1 MNMFHDYKQ
10 SLMEVDEGGRATI
23 HYNTHWTK
31 EPMQKTYRSAKH
43 MSDDELKAQH
53 YKLFGGSVTKIE
65 RDHEYEPKKEKIH
78 MNDKPGHLM
87 DDIDAHV
94 KPALDEASSFSNNF
108 LTKMGY
114 EKKAEWNYPGDKRQE
129 WTKTYHQIGNPTDRH
144 TSGIII
150 TQSHKDDTPSITAYH
165 GVEKNYWTYQGKGAY
180 PYRKNSYE
188 SSHDS
193 VQDAADALDTHVKQ
207 KYGNINEE
215 AWPHYIDRYRK
226 DGDSIILWQ
235 AGHYNYYTTKGAQNA
250 EGRFDRV
257 HKFYDKDHLDAHQE
271 LRSQGWELDK
281 QDDTPKKKIRVTE
294 QTLSEGVHVVLIN
307 RYTGQRVV
315 IKREHVEM
323 YPPREG
329 WQPISS
335 VQTES
340 TEIVNDTPKHLMT
353 FKTTDERGNSR
364 YMHIYQKNDSN
375 WYEIKGPVAMHANAV
390 FLNGKIGDFE
400 AEQHA
405 HTIANMVGA
414 GEHDR
419 ALEYLNKYSTMSWNK
434 DYDQPE
440 AETYRSQSLQDRSYR
455 MNEASGR
462 EVISAKLKTMDTMR
476 RVRIPTPQE
485 RRAEFEKQQREK
497 EAEQQRLAK
506 PTLAKEE
513 TDRMSQYV
521 DLINQ
526 DLKNNRY

>member
-1 MNMFHDYKQ
+1 MNIFHDYKQ
-10 SLMEVDEGGRATI
+10 SLMEGPDYEGGRATI
-23 HYNTHWTK
+23 HYQTHWTK
-31 EPMQKTYRSAKH
+31 EPMQKTYRFAKH
-43 MSDDELKAQH
+43 MSDDELKTQH
-53 YKLFGGSVTKIE
+53 YKLFGGTVTKIE

-78 MNDKPGHLM
+78 TTDKPGHLM

-94 KPALDEASSFSNNF
+94 KPALD
-108 LTKMGY
+108 
-114 EKKAEWNYPGDKRQE
+114 
-129 WTKTYHQIGNPTDRH
+129 
-144 TSGIII
+144 
-150 TQSHKDDTPSITAYH
+150 
-165 GVEKNYWTYQGKGAY
+165 
-180 PYRKNSYE
+180 
-188 SSHDS
+188 
-193 VQDAADALDTHVKQ
+193 
-207 KYGNINEE
+207 EE

-235 AGHYNYYTTKGAQNA
+235 AGHYNYYTTKGTQNP

-294 QTLSEGVHVVLIN
+294 QTLSEGIHVVLIN
-307 RYTGQRVV
+307 RHTGQRVV
-315 IKREHVEM
+315 IKREHAEM

-364 YMHIYQKNDSN
+364 HMHIYQKNDSN

-405 HTIANMVGA
+405 HAIANMVGA

-440 AETYRSQSLQDRSYR
+440 AETYKNQSLQVRSYR
-455 MNEASGR
+455 MNEAKHYLVGTSGQNLTGHTSKPYFNSEEEALEYQKTYKHASAIKSAKVVKGTSDKHGFITPVNEASGR
-462 EVISAKLKTMDTMR
+462 EVISTKLKTMDAMR

-497 EAEQQRLAK
+497 EAEQERLAK
-506 PTLAKEE
+506 PSLAKEE

>member
-1 MNMFHDYKQ
+1 MNIFHDYKQ
-10 SLMEVDEGGRATI
+10 SLMEGADYEGGRATI
-23 HYNTHWTK
+23 HYQTHWTK
-31 EPMQKTYRSAKH
+31 EPMQKTYRGAKH

-78 MNDKPGHLM
+78 TTDKPGHLM

-94 KPALDEASSFSNNF
+94 KPALD
-108 LTKMGY
+108 
-114 EKKAEWNYPGDKRQE
+114 
-129 WTKTYHQIGNPTDRH
+129 
-144 TSGIII
+144 
-150 TQSHKDDTPSITAYH
+150 
-165 GVEKNYWTYQGKGAY
+165 
-180 PYRKNSYE
+180 
-188 SSHDS
+188 
-193 VQDAADALDTHVKQ
+193 
-207 KYGNINEE
+207 EE

-235 AGHYNYYTTKGAQNA
+235 AGHYNYYTTKGTQNP

-294 QTLSEGVHVVLIN
+294 QTLSEGLHVVLIN
-307 RYTGQRVV
+307 RHTGQRVV
-315 IKREHVEM
+315 IKREHAEM

-364 YMHIYQKNDSN
+364 HMHIYQKNDSN

-405 HTIANMVGA
+405 HAIANMVGA

-440 AETYRSQSLQDRSYR
+440 AETYKNQSLQVRSYR

-462 EVISAKLKTMDTMR
+462 DVISAKLKDMDLMR

-497 EAEQQRLAK
+497 EAEQERLAK
-506 PTLAKEE
+506 PSLAKEE
-513 TDRMSQYV
+513 IDRMSQYV

>member
-1 MNMFHDYKQ
+1 MNIFHDYKQ
-10 SLMEVDEGGRATI
+10 SLMEDTDYEGGRATI
-23 HYNTHWTK
+23 HYQTHWTK
-31 EPMQKTYRSAKH
+31 EPMQKTYRGAKH

-78 MNDKPGHLM
+78 MNDRPGHLM
-87 DDIDAHV
+87 DDVDAHA
-94 KPALDEASSFSNNF
+94 KPALD
-108 LTKMGY
+108 
-114 EKKAEWNYPGDKRQE
+114 
-129 WTKTYHQIGNPTDRH
+129 
-144 TSGIII
+144 
-150 TQSHKDDTPSITAYH
+150 
-165 GVEKNYWTYQGKGAY
+165 
-180 PYRKNSYE
+180 
-188 SSHDS
+188 
-193 VQDAADALDTHVKQ
+193 
-207 KYGNINEE
+207 EE

-235 AGHYNYYTTKGAQNA
+235 AGHYNYYTTKGTQNA

-281 QDDTPKKKIRVTE
+281 QDNTPKKKIRVTE
-294 QTLSEGVHVVLIN
+294 QTLSEGIHVVLIN
-307 RYTGQRVV
+307 RHTGQRVV
-315 IKREHVEM
+315 IKREHADN

-353 FKTTDERGNSR
+353 FKTTDEKGNSR
-364 YMHIYQKNDSN
+364 HMHIYQKNDSN

-405 HTIANMVGA
+405 HAIANMVGA

-462 EVISAKLKTMDTMR
+462 EVISTKLKTMDAMR

-513 TDRMSQYV
+513 IDRMSQYV

>member
-1 MNMFHDYKQ
+1 MNIFHDYKQ
-10 SLMEVDEGGRATI
+10 SLMEGADYDGGRATI
-23 HYNTHWTK
+23 HYQTHWTK
-31 EPMQKTYRSAKH
+31 EPMQKTYRGAKH

-94 KPALDEASSFSNNF
+94 KPALDE
-108 LTKMGY
+108 
-114 EKKAEWNYPGDKRQE
+114 
-129 WTKTYHQIGNPTDRH
+129 
-144 TSGIII
+144 
-150 TQSHKDDTPSITAYH
+150 
-165 GVEKNYWTYQGKGAY
+165 
-180 PYRKNSYE
+180 
-188 SSHDS
+188 
-193 VQDAADALDTHVKQ
+193 
-207 KYGNINEE
+207 E

-235 AGHYNYYTTKGAQNA
+235 AGHYNYYTTKGTQNP
-250 EGRFDRV
+250 EGRFDHV

-294 QTLSEGVHVVLIN
+294 QTLSEGVHLVLLN
-307 RYTGQRVV
+307 RHTGQRVV
-315 IKREHVEM
+315 IKREHADN
-323 YPPREG
+323 YPPRDG

-335 VQTES
+335 VQTEA
-340 TEIVNDTPKHLMT
+340 TEIVDDTPKHLMT

-364 YMHIYQKNDSN
+364 HMHIYQKNDSN
-375 WYEIKGPVAMHANAV
+375 WYEIKGPIAMHANAV

-405 HTIANMVGA
+405 HAIANMVGA

-462 EVISAKLKTMDTMR
+462 DVISAKLKDMDLMR

-497 EAEQQRLAK
+497 EAEQERLAK
-506 PTLAKEE
+506 PSLAKEE
-513 TDRMSQYV
+513 IDRMSQYV

>member
-1 MNMFHDYKQ
+1 MNIFHDYKQ
-10 SLMEVDEGGRATI
+10 SLMESTDYEGGRATI
-23 HYNTHWTK
+23 HYQTHWTK
-31 EPMQKTYRSAKH
+31 EPMQKTYRGAKH

-78 MNDKPGHLM
+78 MNDRPGHLM
-87 DDIDAHV
+87 DDVDAHV
-94 KPALDEASSFSNNF
+94 KPALE
-108 LTKMGY
+108 
-114 EKKAEWNYPGDKRQE
+114 
-129 WTKTYHQIGNPTDRH
+129 
-144 TSGIII
+144 
-150 TQSHKDDTPSITAYH
+150 
-165 GVEKNYWTYQGKGAY
+165 
-180 PYRKNSYE
+180 E
-188 SSHDS
+188 S
-193 VQDAADALDTHVKQ
+193 
-207 KYGNINEE
+207 
-215 AWPHYIDRYRK
+215 WPHYVDKFRK

-235 AGHYNYYTTKGAQNA
+235 AGHYNYYTTKATQNA
-250 EGRFDRV
+250 EGRFDHV
-257 HKFYDKDHLDAHQE
+257 HKFYDKDFVDAHQE

-281 QDDTPKKKIRVTE
+281 QDNTPKKKIRVTE
-294 QTLSEGVHVVLIN
+294 QTLSEGLHVVLIN
-307 RYTGQRVV
+307 RHTGQRVV
-315 IKREHVEM
+315 IKREHAEM

-353 FKTTDERGNSR
+353 FKTIDEKGNSR
-364 YMHIYQKNDSN
+364 HMHIYQKNDSN

-405 HTIANMVGA
+405 HAIANMVGA

-419 ALEYLNKYSTMSWNK
+419 ALEYLNKYSTVSWNK

-440 AETYRSQSLQDRSYR
+440 AETYKNQSLQDRSYR

-462 EVISAKLKTMDTMR
+462 EVISTKLKTMDAMR

>member
-1 MNMFHDYKQ
+1 MNIFHDYKQ
-10 SLMEVDEGGRATI
+10 SLMEDTDYEAGRATI
-23 HYNTHWTK
+23 HYQTHWTK
-31 EPMQKTYRSAKH
+31 EPMQKTYRGAKH

-94 KPALDEASSFSNNF
+94 KPALD
-108 LTKMGY
+108 
-114 EKKAEWNYPGDKRQE
+114 
-129 WTKTYHQIGNPTDRH
+129 
-144 TSGIII
+144 
-150 TQSHKDDTPSITAYH
+150 
-165 GVEKNYWTYQGKGAY
+165 
-180 PYRKNSYE
+180 
-188 SSHDS
+188 
-193 VQDAADALDTHVKQ
+193 
-207 KYGNINEE
+207 EE

-281 QDDTPKKKIRVTE
+281 QDNTPKKKIRVTE
-294 QTLSEGVHVVLIN
+294 QTLSEGVHLVLLN
-307 RYTGQRVV
+307 RHTGQRVV
-315 IKREHVEM
+315 IKREHADN
-323 YPPREG
+323 YPPRDG

-335 VQTES
+335 VQTEA
-340 TEIVNDTPKHLMT
+340 TEIVDDTPKHLMT

-364 YMHIYQKNDSN
+364 HMHIYQKNDSN
-375 WYEIKGPVAMHANAV
+375 WYEIKGPIAMHANAV

-405 HTIANMVGA
+405 RAIANMVGA

-462 EVISAKLKTMDTMR
+462 DVISAKLKDMDLMR